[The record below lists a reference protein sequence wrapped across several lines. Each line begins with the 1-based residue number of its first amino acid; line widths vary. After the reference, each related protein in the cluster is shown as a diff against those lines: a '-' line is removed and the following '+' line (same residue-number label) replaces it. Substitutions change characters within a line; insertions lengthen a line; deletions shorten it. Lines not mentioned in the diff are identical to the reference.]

1 MGFDSRAESQR
12 MQHRA
17 PWLDQQKPKYWEEET
32 QSILREEKFFK
43 EVMKKVLHVYNQSMS
58 EKPQIHVTHKIRAD
72 GKITLRCLALNFYPA
87 EITLT
92 WQREGNNQTQDMEVM
107 DTRPAGDGTFQKWA
121 AVVVPPGEEQRY
133 TCHVHHEGLPEPLTL
148 RWEPRQ
154 PSVPIMP
161 IVAGLVFGAVL
172 MGAVVT
178 FLIWKRRT
186 KGYHTVQILIACDV
200 LPGGKFS
207 HGQCK
212 LIFDG
217 HDYIA
222 LNEDLNTWTAF
233 GKAAEILMEEWENT
247 AFAKSVTPYLMNGCV
262 HYLLKEL
269 HYEKAFLMR
278 TDIPKLHVTHKV
290 RADGNITLRC
300 WALDIYHAEITLTWQ
315 RDGSN
320 QNLDMEV
327 IETRPAGDGTF
338 QKWAAVVVPP
348 GEEQRYTCHVNHEG
362 LPEPLTLRWGKQ

>member
-1 MGFDSRAESQR
+1 MKTLAPQALLLLLLANLAPTNINRLDQPVPFSILHSDPQPLLKTLNWSPQAPAWDPSRKPHFILGVYLDDIHIQR
-12 MQHRA
+12 FNTIAQTRRLEHCA
-17 PWLDQQKPKYWEEET
+17 PWVDEHQPQYWDNVT
-32 QSILREEKFFK
+32 RDILALIDIYNDLL
-43 EVMKKVLHVYNQSMS
+43 KKVLHLYNQS
-58 EKPQIHVTHKIRAD
+58 ET
-72 GKITLRCLALNFYPA
+72 
-87 EITLT
+87 
-92 WQREGNNQTQDMEVM
+92 
-107 DTRPAGDGTFQKWA
+107 
-121 AVVVPPGEEQRY
+121 
-133 TCHVHHEGLPEPLTL
+133 
-148 RWEPRQ
+148 
-154 PSVPIMP
+154 
-161 IVAGLVFGAVL
+161 
-172 MGAVVT
+172 
-178 FLIWKRRT
+178 
-186 KGYHTVQILIACDV
+186 GYHTVQILIACDV

-362 LPEPLTLRWGKQ
+362 LPEPLTLRWETPKPSVPIMPIVIGLVLGAVLMGAVVTFLIWKRRNKGKENAGSEFLSL